1 MSEVNG
7 VKPLKPLEYQIDE
20 EQAKGEAK
28 PKPSG
33 TLNFNLG
40 PEMIKKLK
48 GR

>member
-7 VKPLKPLEYQIDE
+7 QKPLKPLEYQIDE
-20 EQAKGEAK
+20 DQAKNGIK
-28 PKPSG
+28 PKASG

-40 PEMIKKLK
+40 PDIARKLK